1 MPPMPLIVN
10 HVHIDKKTLT
20 TLPLVGWRSGHQVTT
35 ATRVGNMTEVTMLP
49 APT

>member
-1 MPPMPLIVN
+1 MPLTVN
-10 HVHIDKKTLT
+10 HVHIDETLT